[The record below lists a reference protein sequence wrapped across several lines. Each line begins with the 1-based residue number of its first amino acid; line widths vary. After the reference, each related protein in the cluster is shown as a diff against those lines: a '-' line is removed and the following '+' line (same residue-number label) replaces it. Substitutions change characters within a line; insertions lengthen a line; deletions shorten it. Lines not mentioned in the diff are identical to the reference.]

1 MSAVRVADAAVVVVS
16 APSGV
21 EVGTQQMWR
30 VVDQHDLPRMVF
42 VSKMDRENAD
52 FSRVLDQLTERFGRE
67 CVPVCIPIGSQDD
80 FSGVVN
86 LMDPDSE
93 APDSLSDEVEEAR
106 ARLIEAVA
114 EADDDLATKYLEGE
128 PLTAGEMRD
137 GLRAGVAAGT
147 VVPVLAGSSTSE
159 TGVEEL
165 MDAIVGYLPSPVD
178 APSATGTAGPDR
190 EALDLACDPN
200 GRLAA
205 LVFKTAAD
213 PFVGKLSY
221 FRVYS
226 GTLKSDSPL
235 WDEASGESERVGQ
248 VFHVTGKTQE
258 AVREIVAGDIGAA
271 PKLSSVLTG
280 HTLSTREQP
289 AAIEGI
295 EFPRTVY
302 QRAVYPRSKADVDKM
317 TMSLARIAE
326 EDPSL
331 RIDREPNTLEVLI
344 GGLGDTHVEVAAEK
358 IKRKFGVEIDLT
370 LPKVPYKES
379 IASPATVEYKHKKQT
394 GGHGQYG
401 HVFLSLEPLPRGSE
415 FEFASA
421 VVGGSVPREYIPSV
435 EKGVQKA
442 LSGGIVA
449 GFPVVDLKATLVD
462 GSFHPVDSSGM
473 SFEIAGSHALSK
485 GLQAAGP
492 VLLEPVMR
500 ISVTVPDKFTG
511 EVAGDLNS
519 KRARIQGMTPQ
530 GDGTTVVEGEVPQA
544 EVLTYATT
552 LRSQTQGLGSFTVE
566 FDHYEGVPAH
576 LVDRVVQALN
586 DAKE

>member
-1 MSAVRVADAAVVVVS
+1 M
-16 APSGV
+16 
-21 EVGTQQMWR
+21 
-30 VVDQHDLPRMVF
+30 
-42 VSKMDRENAD
+42 
-52 FSRVLDQLTERFGRE
+52 
-67 CVPVCIPIGSQDD
+67 
-80 FSGVVN
+80 
-86 LMDPDSE
+86 
-93 APDSLSDEVEEAR
+93 
-106 ARLIEAVA
+106 
-114 EADDDLATKYLEGE
+114 
-128 PLTAGEMRD
+128 
-137 GLRAGVAAGT
+137 
-147 VVPVLAGSSTSE
+147 
-159 TGVEEL
+159 
-165 MDAIVGYLPSPVD
+165 
-178 APSATGTAGPDR
+178 
-190 EALDLACDPN
+190 
-200 GRLAA
+200 
-205 LVFKTAAD
+205 
-213 PFVGKLSY
+213 
-221 FRVYS
+221 
-226 GTLKSDSPL
+226 
-235 WDEASGESERVGQ
+235 
-248 VFHVTGKTQE
+248 
-258 AVREIVAGDIGAA
+258 
-271 PKLSSVLTG
+271 LTG
-280 HTLSTREQP
+280 HTLSIREQP
-289 AAIEGI
+289 ASLEGI
-295 EFPRTVY
+295 EFPGTVY

-379 IASPATVEYKHKKQT
+379 IASAATVEYKHKKQT

-401 HVFLSLEPLPRGSE
+401 HVYLSLEPLPRGSE

-442 LSGGIVA
+442 LSGGFVA

-473 SFEIAGSHALSK
+473 SFEIAGGHALSK

-492 VLLEPVMR
+492 VLLEPAMR
-500 ISVTVPDKFTG
+500 ISVTVPDEFTG

-530 GDGTTVVEGEVPQA
+530 GDGTTIVEGVVPQA

-566 FDHYEGVPAH
+566 FDHYEEVPAH
-576 LVDRVVQALN
+576 LVGRVVQALN
-586 DAKE
+586 DAKEEAKAKA